1 MKKILTLIFV
11 CTFSM
16 SAFAQLSEADR
27 MFAIKYLKATHHEIV
42 KTVSE
47 LDDETFNHTPED
59 GGWSVS
65 NCLEH
70 ILVTE
75 SAFHGMVQGGLATSE
90 ADSELDLSMADGV
103 IIGTMTN
110 RGFQA
115 TTAEQ
120 FEPTGK
126 WNTKAEMLSALEESR
141 NMLIE
146 YLESTD
152 HDLRHHKMEI
162 PLGAVD
168 AYQIYLLVAAH
179 SQRHHSQMQE
189 VLQEVAAM

>member
-1 MKKILTLIFV
+1 MVSI
-11 CTFSM
+11 
-16 SAFAQLSEADR
+16 SASAQLSEGDR

-47 LDDETFNHTPED
+47 LDDDAFNWKPAD

-70 ILVTE
+70 ILMTE
-75 SAFHGMVQGGLATSE
+75 TAFHGMVQGGVASGE
-90 ADSELDLSMADGV
+90 ADMEFDNSIADGM

-115 TTAEQ
+115 TTSAN
-120 FEPTGK
+120 FEPSGK
-126 WNTKAEMLSALEESR
+126 YDSKADMIAALEESR
-141 NMLIE
+141 MMLIE

-152 HDLRHHKMEI
+152 ADLRHHKMTI
-162 PLGAVD
+162 PLGDVD

-189 VLQEVAAM
+189 VLMEMQGGM